1 RNPRRLLPTNQ
12 RLTTLAEAH
21 RFLEWARENGADL
34 DGTDESV
41 FFVQGVVESM
51 SRDSDEEPALRAVK
65 LLAYSVY
72 LAEILAEACPGVT
85 RVVKGEGMHLED
97 VYAVHENGTVEFT
110 LNWIHSCLDDPEGD
124 NLVFKYAGALR
135 DFGAHDRSQA
145 LAEMLETL
153 REEA

>member
-1 RNPRRLLPTNQ
+1 MADEL
-12 RLTTLAEAH
+12 LAEAH
-21 RFLEWARENGADL
+21 RFLIWARENGADL

-51 SRDSDEEPALRAVK
+51 STDGDEEPSLRAVK

-72 LAEILAEACPGVT
+72 LAEVLAATCPGVT
-85 RVVKGEGMHLED
+85 RVVKGEVMHLED

-110 LNWIHSCLDDPEGD
+110 LNWIRSCLDDPEGD
-124 NLVFKYAGALR
+124 NVVFKYAGALR
-135 DFGAHDRSQA
+135 DFGERDRSRA
-145 LAEMLETL
+145 LTEMLEAL